1 MEYLKNIDDKLKTIS
16 EENIVYYGI
25 NELAKYWYGAPNI
38 HTALSFEK
46 YPVEMGMEMEKKLEG
61 AETSLHDEVMR
72 SYNRSKNNTTG
83 QRIKFST
90 KSRKIIIKAEVRR
103 KWDYLKMTLYNSS
116 GFDIYEK
123 KNEML
128 KHKTV
133 IAPNTG
139 LSCFAEQIMLS
150 NEVDEVIIYLP
161 LYNDILNL
169 YIGVLDGEI
178 SEAKDYTIVN
188 PVIFYGNSITQG
200 SAASRSGNTFCNIVS
215 RLLDADIINFSLSG
229 CARGLLSNARVI
241 GQLNASAIVIDY
253 TRNALGVEDLENTH
267 EKFYLEIRKYHP
279 QIPIVLLSSSNF
291 NNNKTC
297 YEYDKIV
304 YTTYIK
310 AKNIGHNT
318 FFINQ
323 RNLFPFEEDDI
334 CTVDGIHY
342 NDYGM
347 FKVGKAIAEVLEKNK
362 YKNSEGVS

>member
-1 MEYLKNIDDKLKTIS
+1 MEKKMEYLKNIDDKLKTIS

-150 NEVDEVIIYLP
+150 NEVDEVII
-161 LYNDILNL
+161 
-169 YIGVLDGEI
+169 
-178 SEAKDYTIVN
+178 
-188 PVIFYGNSITQG
+188 
-200 SAASRSGNTFCNIVS
+200 
-215 RLLDADIINFSLSG
+215 
-229 CARGLLSNARVI
+229 
-241 GQLNASAIVIDY
+241 
-253 TRNALGVEDLENTH
+253 
-267 EKFYLEIRKYHP
+267 
-279 QIPIVLLSSSNF
+279 
-291 NNNKTC
+291 
-297 YEYDKIV
+297 
-304 YTTYIK
+304 
-310 AKNIGHNT
+310 
-318 FFINQ
+318 
-323 RNLFPFEEDDI
+323 
-334 CTVDGIHY
+334 
-342 NDYGM
+342 
-347 FKVGKAIAEVLEKNK
+347 
-362 YKNSEGVS
+362 